1 MKYILRHAASLLLP
15 ITILIVVPW
24 LLDPHPVLASGIPLV
39 AGLVLIGFG
48 LYVMM
53 RTIAGFFE
61 TGKGTLAPW
70 DPPRRLVVVGMYAH
84 TRNPMILGVII
95 VVVGESLAVSSL
107 PILGFAAFAFL
118 LNTVYFIFSE
128 EPGLEKRFGEEYRDY
143 KRNVPRWL
151 PRWKPW
157 KPGETD
163 K

>member
-24 LLDPHPVLASGIPLV
+24 LLDPHPVLVSGIQLV
-39 AGLVLIGFG
+39 AGLALIALG
-48 LYVMM
+48 LYIMA

-61 TGKGTLAPW
+61 IGKGTLAPW
-70 DPPRRLVVVGMYAH
+70 DPPSRLVVVGMYAH
-84 TRNPMILGVII
+84 VRNPMILGVII

-107 PILGFAAFAFL
+107 PIFGFAAFAFL

-128 EPGLEKRFGEEYRDY
+128 EPGLEKRFGEEYREY

-157 KPGETD
+157 KPGEPG

>member
-118 LNTVYFIFSE
+118 LNTVNFIFSE